1 MTLLAYPES
10 RYAPPELVDI
20 TSPQESK
27 RLGPSALKAFFNII
41 KCWRLRDE
49 DAMRL
54 LGGVASST
62 YYAIKKSPRRSVDPD
77 TMLRISYLV
86 GIFKALNILHGKML
100 ADRWITLPNTNP
112 IFHGGTPLEYMMRG
126 GIPAI
131 QLVRRLLD
139 ARRGGI

>member
-1 MTLLAYPES
+1 MTALTYPAS
-10 RYAPPELVDI
+10 RYAPAELVDI
-20 TSPQESK
+20 TSPDERK
-27 RLGPSALKAFFNII
+27 RLGPSALKAFFNIA

-49 DAMRL
+49 DAMQL
-54 LGGVASST
+54 LGGMASST
-62 YYAIKKSPRRSVDPD
+62 YYATKKSPRRAVDPD

-86 GIFKALNILHGKML
+86 GIFKALNILHGKAL
-100 ADRWITLPNTNP
+100 ADRWITLPNCNP
-112 IFHGGTPLEYMMRG
+112 IFHGGTPLEYMVRG